1 MDALIL
7 AGGMGTRLRSVV
19 HDVPKPM
26 ADIAGRP
33 FLAYLM
39 DYWISQGI
47 CRFILSVSYKKNKI
61 IDYFGTKYKNASIAI
76 EAFLYLVPK

>member
-39 DYWISQGI
+39 DLQIYLNLLAEVIQ
-47 CRFILSVSYKKNKI
+47 
-61 IDYFGTKYKNASIAI
+61 
-76 EAFLYLVPK
+76 FLPHS